1 MAPQAPAPGS
11 RGLGR
16 PWCGW
21 VHAVGGGAGQAAGAP
36 MDARSPLS
44 PRASAFSIASL
55 VAAEAAERSARLGPR
70 SSDPAKLRRL
80 LGSPAGMHFS
90 TVTRDMEGE
99 PPCCVYGDPPA
110 RPPATAAVGPRVGGG
125 SSGGVGSR
133 LPGAGK
139 TGRHPAQSLCT
150 LQPGDPAAETCKR
163 LDSGPE
169 RDWWK
174 PGRTGGEDQR
184 QMAEVAAS

>member
-16 PWCGW
+16 PRCAW
-21 VHAVGGGAGQAAGAP
+21 VHAVGGGAGQAARAP

-55 VAAEAAERSARLGPR
+55 VAAEAAERTVRLGPR
-70 SSDPAKLRRL
+70 SSDQAKLRRL

-99 PPCCVYGDPPA
+99 PPRCVCRDPPA
-110 RPPATAAVGPRVGGG
+110 RPPATAAVGPKQRVLAEPEHRVGGG
-125 SSGGVGSR
+125 SPGRGGSR
-133 LPGAGK
+133 LPATLEQRRRAGILPK
-139 TGRHPAQSLCT
+139 ACAPSSLGSQ
-150 LQPGDPAAETCKR
+150 L
-163 LDSGPE
+163 
-169 RDWWK
+169 
-174 PGRTGGEDQR
+174 
-184 QMAEVAAS
+184 

>member
-16 PWCGW
+16 PRCAW
-21 VHAVGGGAGQAAGAP
+21 VHAVGGGAGQAARAP

-55 VAAEAAERSARLGPR
+55 VAAEAAERAVRRGPR
-70 SSDPAKLRRL
+70 SSNQAKLRRL

-99 PPCCVYGDPPA
+99 PPVVSTGT
-110 RPPATAAVGPRVGGG
+110 RPPDPLPLLPWGP
-125 SSGGVGSR
+125 S
-133 LPGAGK
+133 K
-139 TGRHPAQSLCT
+139 ECWQ
-150 LQPGDPAAETCKR
+150 
-163 LDSGPE
+163 GPNTE
-169 RDWWK
+169 
-174 PGRTGGEDQR
+174 
-184 QMAEVAAS
+184 